1 MSSKMELHVKK
12 IKNGTVIDHINQGYS
27 LDVLSIL
34 NITGKEKHVVSV
46 AMNVPSKDIGRKDI
60 VKIEDW
66 ELKPRDV
73 DKIALIAPHATIN
86 IIRNYN
92 VVDKKKV
99 NLPKIL
105 KGTIKCNNP
114 SCISNSREP
123 IESMFHVK
131 DDISLSIRCHFCG
144 RIMEKDDVLNQF

>member
-1 MSSKMELHVKK
+1 MELHVKK

-73 DKIALIAPHATIN
+73 DKIALIAPQATIN

-131 DDISLSIRCHFCG
+131 DNISLSIRCHFCG

>member
-1 MSSKMELHVKK
+1 MELHVKK

-131 DDISLSIRCHFCG
+131 DNISLSIRCHFCG

>member
-1 MSSKMELHVKK
+1 MELHVKK

-86 IIRNYN
+86 IIRDYN

-131 DDISLSIRCHFCG
+131 DNISLSIRCHFCG